1 LRVGAGSISTRGA
14 GMLVRCFECPGSPI
28 EPNGDLLLFSFV
40 YSPPLLISKIM
51 RYLNSNLCTFSV
63 TRLLKE
69 ATYQKEHCNESQG
82 TNLYVV
88 HCHSSFLHRLLPA
101 PEEYIH

>member
-1 LRVGAGSISTRGA
+1 RRSSFIQFRV
-14 GMLVRCFECPGSPI
+14 
-28 EPNGDLLLFSFV
+28 FSAAIDF
-40 YSPPLLISKIM
+40 KIM

-82 TNLYVV
+82 TNLSVV
-88 HCHSSFLHRLLPA
+88 HCHSSSLHSLLPA
-101 PEEYIH
+101 PSGVLKLLPWLSSEGMDEWTDRRCEQGRVIYMV